1 MATSRDVGT
10 SLKPIFETLKDMST
24 DTEKVARGI
33 KEEMENRHP
42 DQDVY
47 FRFNVQHGLEL
58 VGPEEY
64 KEMGRAKTVTE
75 DYLQEHWKRLGLCA
89 SQLTNSPRM

>member
-1 MATSRDVGT
+1 MAASRDVGT
-10 SLKPIFETLKDMST
+10 SLRPIFETLKDMST
-24 DTEKVARGI
+24 DKKKVARET

-47 FRFNVQHGLEL
+47 FRFNVQQGLEQ
-58 VGPEEY
+58 VGLEEC
-64 KEMGRAKTVTE
+64 KEMGRVKTVTE
-75 DYLQEHWKRLGLCA
+75 DYLQEQWKRLGFCA